1 MREQINPIPQRLPS
15 LQKPDFQTMVEK
27 SLAGSIEPEG
37 EINEEDFAN
46 AKNKDAGFRGAG
58 DVIRLIEELLTF
70 ERVLT
75 DEIEFYEQVVMG
87 ILKQLRTIP
96 EQPEEPLMLI
106 FYSTPLFRS
115 HRQRVI
121 KRQSNAAKCM
131 VTF

>member
-1 MREQINPIPQRLPS
+1 MKSETVDLAWGREQAQSIYSAWKSTWSEGKKYGISGKPDAGTNQPNSPTVYAS
-15 LQKPDFQTMVEK
+15 LQRHGFSNYSRKNR
-27 SLAGSIEPEG
+27 SAGSIEPEG

-75 DEIEFYEQVVMG
+75 DEIEFYEQVVM
-87 ILKQLRTIP
+87 
-96 EQPEEPLMLI
+96 
-106 FYSTPLFRS
+106 
-115 HRQRVI
+115 
-121 KRQSNAAKCM
+121 